1 MPTIEVS
8 YKDMCRLLEQK
19 VPIDKLEELLL
30 YAKVE
35 IDGIEEKNGDKIFKL
50 DVKDTNRPDL
60 WSAEGIAREIK
71 SRLKRTGVWKCK
83 VRRSKF
89 KIIVDN
95 KTKNV
100 RPKIVAAVAKNLKV
114 DQYVLEQIIQLQE
127 KIATSFGR
135 NRREVAI
142 GIYDLDKIKSPIK
155 YTVVGPREVKFVP
168 LDFNEPMTPEEI
180 LKRHPKGIEY
190 GHLISNK
197 YLLLIDSAGN
207 VLSMPPIINSEYVGK
222 VTEKTRNVFIECTG
236 FDERF
241 LVPSLNAVVAALAD
255 RGAEIESVEI
265 ISGKKRTITPN
276 LEPKKAVLHIE
287 RVNEISGLNLKDRE
301 IFSLLKASGY
311 DIKRKGKKLELLYPA
326 FRQDIMHEVDIIE
339 DIIISYGY
347 NKIEPTIPKIVTR
360 GSEQP
365 IEEFSYKVAEVMIGL
380 GMQEVMSY
388 ILTNKDNLFKKMNL
402 PEGSVAEIE
411 NPMSQNWNVFRSWLL
426 PSLMEFL
433 SKNQHREFPQKVF
446 EIGDCVLLDE
456 KQETKARNVRK
467 LAAVVTDYSIGY
479 EYISSL
485 LDALMRSLGVNYKLK
500 RKDHPSFIDGRCAT
514 ILVGE
519 KELGV
524 IGEVHPSVL
533 EKWKIETP
541 VVAFEINLEEIFQS
555 LQNKK

>member
-1 MPTIEVS
+1 MPTIEIS

-19 VPIDKLEELLL
+19 VPIDKLEELLV
-30 YAKVE
+30 YSKVE

-71 SRLKRTGVWKCK
+71 ARLKKRGVWKCK
-83 VRRSKF
+83 VGRSKF

-100 RPKIVAAVAKNLKV
+100 RPKIVAAIARDLKV
-114 DQYVLEQIIQLQE
+114 DRYVLEQIIQLQE

-180 LKRHPKGIEY
+180 LKKHPKGIEY
-190 GHLISNK
+190 GHLLSNK
-197 YLLLIDSAGN
+197 YPLLIDSAEN

-236 FDERF
+236 FGERF

-255 RGAEIESVEI
+255 RGAKIESVEI
-265 ISGKKRTITPN
+265 VSEKKRTITPN
-276 LEPKKAVLHIE
+276 LEPKRTVLHIE

-311 DIKRKGKKLELLYPA
+311 DIKRKGKKLDLLYPA

-347 NKIEPTIPKIVTR
+347 NKIKPTIPKIVTR

-446 EIGDCVLLDE
+446 EIGDCVILDQ
-456 KQETKARNVRK
+456 KVETKVRNMRK
-467 LAAVVTDYSIGY
+467 LAAVVTDYSVGY
-479 EYISSL
+479 ETISSI
-485 LDALMRSLGVNYKLK
+485 LDALLRSLGIKYSLK
-500 RKDHPSFIDGRCAT
+500 KTTHKSFIEERVAS
-514 ILVGE
+514 ILANGKEIGFVGE
-519 KELGV
+519 
-524 IGEVHPSVL
+524 IHPSVL

-541 VVAFEINLEEIFQS
+541 VVGFEINLEKIFKLS
-555 LQNKK
+555 